1 MARSYRGIVLDDSSE
16 IPLHRQLMTVFRDAI
31 LTGKMQPGERV
42 LSSRELCA
50 HFGISRNTAL
60 TALGQLQAE
69 GYLVTVQGSG
79 TFVAE
84 VTAPTVRENDGREFK
99 EVLAGATPFRPGI
112 PDLDSFPVAL
122 FKRSLSTLEWTQG
135 LLDNPRSWT
144 DDRLKTA
151 IVQRLQQTR
160 GVVCSPDQVFIV
172 PSTLYAVSLIARAL
186 LGAGDDVAIEEPGC
200 PAIRS
205 ALLALDT
212 QVVPVAVDDE
222 GIDVDALTRRRTALA
237 FITPS
242 HQYPTGAL
250 LSLERRFALLDWA
263 SQREAWIVENDYDS
277 EFNYTRR
284 PQPALQGLDEGR
296 HVLYLGS
303 FSKVLSPS
311 IRLAYLIAPRA
322 LCPALRTVH
331 QATAGYASPIIQAA
345 VAAFMERGHLARHVA
360 KMRTI
365 YDERRRFLSSAL
377 GNAGLQV
384 RDWGTGLHFTA
395 DLPERLND
403 SYISARALER
413 GIAVP
418 ALSGCFHGRS
428 TMNGLL
434 FGFAAT
440 PLPAAR
446 TAVEKLLEVLVL
458 CQEVL

>member
-1 MARSYRGIVLDDSSE
+1 MKISNGLDDNSE

-79 TFVAE
+79 TFVAD
-84 VTAPTVRENDGREFK
+84 VTASTARENDDRQFK
-99 EVLAGATPFRPGI
+99 EVLGGAIPFRPGI

-122 FKRSLSTLEWTQG
+122 FKRSLSTLEWSEG
-135 LLDNPRSWT
+135 LLDNPRSSSN
-144 DDRLKTA
+144 DRLRTA

-160 GVVCSPDQVFIV
+160 GVVCSPHQVFIV

-186 LGAGDDVAIEEPGC
+186 LSTGGDVAIEEPAC

-205 ALLALDT
+205 ALLALGT
-212 QVVPVAVDDE
+212 QVVPIVVDDE
-222 GIDVDALTRRRTALA
+222 GIDVDALMQRRTAAA

-263 SQREAWIVENDYDS
+263 SQRGAWIVENDYDS

-284 PQPALQGLDEGR
+284 PQPSLQGLDEGR

-311 IRLAYLIAPRA
+311 IRIAYLIAPRA
-322 LCPALRTVH
+322 LCPALRAVH

-345 VAAFMERGHLARHVA
+345 VAAFMERGHLARHVT
-360 KMRTI
+360 KMRAI

-403 SYISARALER
+403 REISARALDR

-418 ALSGCFHGRS
+418 PLSGCFHGRA

-440 PLPAAR
+440 PIPAAKA
-446 TAVEKLLEVLVL
+446 AVEKLLEVLYL
-458 CQEVL
+458 CQEASL